1 MSDERLTVPQ
11 MKELVFASTKDYRLF
26 GEFCDACR
34 KYRYIGL
41 CHGIPGAGKT
51 RSAREYAS
59 WDALSSLFP
68 EELFTLVGRRH
79 LDDQFPHKPFAS
91 PGSPTYTDI
100 LPCRTV
106 YYTAPVA
113 ATASRIEREV
123 MSLSASL
130 SYIVEAAEH
139 ASRGK
144 DDILMAYR
152 LPKRTELVIVDEA
165 DRLKMAGLE
174 QLRDLY
180 DRGNFGLVLIGQPGL
195 EKRLARYPQLYS
207 RVGFVHQFH
216 VLSQDETRWLLEQR
230 WNHLG
235 MHIHVDDFTDQ
246 EALAAIVRITGG
258 NFRVIHR
265 LLMQVERILEIN
277 DLRTVTKDVV
287 ETARENLV
295 LGQA

>member
-1 MSDERLTVPQ
+1 M
-11 MKELVFASTKDYRLF
+11 
-26 GEFCDACR
+26 
-34 KYRYIGL
+34 
-41 CHGIPGAGKT
+41 
-51 RSAREYAS
+51 
-59 WDALSSLFP
+59 
-68 EELFTLVGRRH
+68 
-79 LDDQFPHKPFAS
+79 
-91 PGSPTYTDI
+91 
-100 LPCRTV
+100 PCRTV

-113 ATASRIEREV
+113 ATAPRIEREV
-123 MSLSASL
+123 MALSASL
-130 SYIVEAAEH
+130 AYLVEAAEH

-180 DRGNFGLVLIGQPGL
+180 DKGNFGLVLIGQPGL

-235 MHIHVDDFTDQ
+235 MHIRVDDFTDQ

-277 DLRTVTKDVV
+277 QMQTVTKEVV
-287 ETARENLV
+287 EAARENLM

>member
-1 MSDERLTVPQ
+1 M
-11 MKELVFASTKDYRLF
+11 A
-26 GEFCDACR
+26 
-34 KYRYIGL
+34 
-41 CHGIPGAGKT
+41 
-51 RSAREYAS
+51 
-59 WDALSSLFP
+59 
-68 EELFTLVGRRH
+68 
-79 LDDQFPHKPFAS
+79 
-91 PGSPTYTDI
+91 
-100 LPCRTV
+100 
-106 YYTAPVA
+106 
-113 ATASRIEREV
+113 
-123 MSLSASL
+123 LSASL
-130 SYIVEAAEH
+130 AYLVEAAEH

-180 DRGNFGLVLIGQPGL
+180 DKGNFGLVLIGQPGL

-207 RVGFVHQFH
+207 RAGFVHQFH

-235 MHIHVDDFTDQ
+235 MHIRVDDFTDQ

-277 DLRTVTKDVV
+277 QMKTITKEVV
-287 ETARENLV
+287 EAARENLM

>member
-1 MSDERLTVPQ
+1 MSDEGET
-11 MKELVFASTKDYRLF
+11 KELIFAETKEYLRF

-41 CHGIPGAGKT
+41 CHGVPGAGKT

-59 WDALSSLFP
+59 WDALSPLFP

-79 LDDQFPHKPFAS
+79 ANDQFPHKPFAT
-91 PGSPTYTDI
+91 PGSSAFTEV

-106 YYTAPVA
+106 YYTAPVT

-123 MSLSASL
+123 MALQATL
-130 SYIVEAAEH
+130 SYLVEAAEQ

-144 DDILMAYR
+144 DDFLLAYR

-165 DRLKMAGLE
+165 QRLKATGLE
-174 QLRDLY
+174 QIRDLY
-180 DRGNFGLVLIGQPGL
+180 DRGKFGLVLIGQPGL
-195 EKRLARYPQLYS
+195 EKSLARYPQLYS

-216 VLSQDETRWLLEQR
+216 VLSQDEMRWLPQQR

-235 MHIHVDDFTDQ
+235 MHIRVDDFTDQ
-246 EALAAIVRITGG
+246 EALAAIMWNT
-258 NFRVIHR
+258 
-265 LLMQVERILEIN
+265 
-277 DLRTVTKDVV
+277 
-287 ETARENLV
+287 LV
-295 LGQA
+295 LLFYRVRCTTSRGIMAFVS